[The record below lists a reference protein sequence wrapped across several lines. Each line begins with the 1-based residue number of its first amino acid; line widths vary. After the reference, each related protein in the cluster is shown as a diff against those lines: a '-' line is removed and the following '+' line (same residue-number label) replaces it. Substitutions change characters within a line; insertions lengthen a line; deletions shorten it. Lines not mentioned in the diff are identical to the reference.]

1 MPGIAAFRRIACF
14 SYDKCIWR
22 PYRGDLVGADP
33 AFSLKSIITNK
44 WDRNQSIFQK
54 IIFMRC
60 DLDHTYI
67 GSYGG

>member
-54 IIFMRC
+54 NNFHA
-60 DLDHTYI
+60 L
-67 GSYGG
+67 